1 MTSFV
6 IADTACCCCF
16 GLTNHSE
23 AASLWLVRQDRATIN
38 SGSPPSCSANFCSD
52 RWLHRPRW
60 VGWPVRYLDIYL
72 FYVYGSHSVS
82 CHLAEVTCLPLPQ
95 PKLVLDLAMQ
105 GWVDLVTAVKVQ
117 SPYPRLHITV
127 AFAINSGLRWDS
139 WLWLSELVCLWCS
152 DMNDV
157 CCENCQFASSS
168 HVCEFEQ
175 ESACLAET
183 TCRSVMVSSDRDW
196 VLCLSVSHYRSLL
209 VKWTFVYIC
218 FTFMVFFGFAVTVE
232 NLHD

>member
-6 IADTACCCCF
+6 IADTACCCCCCF
-16 GLTNHSE
+16 GLTNHRE

-139 WLWLSELVCLWCS
+139 NLGPLTPQSRVLTTRPLWHCNALCGCGWVNWFVCDAVIWTTSAARTVSLRPVAMCVSLS
-152 DMNDV
+152 
-157 CCENCQFASSS
+157 
-168 HVCEFEQ
+168 
-175 ESACLAET
+175 
-183 TCRSVMVSSDRDW
+183 RSPP
-196 VLCLSVSHYRSLL
+196 
-209 VKWTFVYIC
+209 
-218 FTFMVFFGFAVTVE
+218 A
-232 NLHD
+232 